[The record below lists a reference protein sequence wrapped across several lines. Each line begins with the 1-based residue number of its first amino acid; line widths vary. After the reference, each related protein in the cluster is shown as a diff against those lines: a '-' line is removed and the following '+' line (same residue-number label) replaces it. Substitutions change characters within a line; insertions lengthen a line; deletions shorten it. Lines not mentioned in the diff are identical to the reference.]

1 MVLSNATKRARNI
14 SSTIG
19 NGDNR
24 CNGGMKKAGAPPTTG
39 WMRKNGGVTR
49 NYYFSRT
56 TTNSNYMN
64 PSSSDKVTCVKGSR
78 TYYFLPYRPVMPS
91 QFKVEH
97 RTQGQYKA

>member
-1 MVLSNATKRARNI
+1 
-14 SSTIG
+14 
-19 NGDNR
+19 
-24 CNGGMKKAGAPPTTG
+24 
-39 WMRKNGGVTR
+39 
-49 NYYFSRT
+49 
-56 TTNSNYMN
+56 MN

>member
-49 NYYFSRT
+49 NYFFSRT
-56 TTNSNYMN
+56 VKASKDVENRGGREECTKGGRTTYL
-64 PSSSDKVTCVKGSR
+64 
-78 TYYFLPYRPVMPS
+78 LPYRPVMPFP
-91 QFKVEH
+91 FKVEH